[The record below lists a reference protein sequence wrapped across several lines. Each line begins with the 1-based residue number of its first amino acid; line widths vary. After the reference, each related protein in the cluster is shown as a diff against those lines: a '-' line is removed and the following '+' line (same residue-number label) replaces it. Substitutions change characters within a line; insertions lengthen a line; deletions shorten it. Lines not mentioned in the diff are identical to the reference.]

1 MAPIPGSRLVAAGCP
16 SAVTAR
22 TGRTVP
28 TLLVGAGSVGR
39 TSRCETLPADELP
52 SVSPAHWR
60 RPTSQGWTLS
70 MSNGTRAVAEIPP
83 GHGATA
89 VSDLPMV
96 RVNAPQRFLTGFGAA
111 VREVWQ
117 YRELLSGLVRKELK
131 VRYKN
136 SALGFVWS
144 LLLPLV
150 QLAVY
155 WLVIG
160 KFLSAGAIPAYGIF
174 IFSGLAV
181 WTLFN
186 EIVSTS
192 TTSILNNAG
201 LVKKVY
207 FPRELFPLAAV
218 GAAMINFGF
227 QLVILVGAVIVSGI
241 NTGTWPDL
249 QYLPLAVLGL
259 VVLLLFATALGLV
272 LAAANVYLRDVQH
285 LIGIVLM
292 LWFWVT
298 PIIYDVNKVARVLP
312 QWLYDIYLLN
322 PVTAVVFSFQK
333 VFWPQGEDSGLAFDG
348 DLTARLGVLA
358 VVCAA
363 LLWLAQRV
371 FARAQGNFAQEL

>member
-1 MAPIPGSRLVAAGCP
+1 
-16 SAVTAR
+16 
-22 TGRTVP
+22 
-28 TLLVGAGSVGR
+28 
-39 TSRCETLPADELP
+39 
-52 SVSPAHWR
+52 
-60 RPTSQGWTLS
+60 

-111 VREVWQ
+111 TQEIWQ
-117 YRELLSGLVRKELK
+117 YRELLGGLVRKELK
-131 VRYKN
+131 IRYKN

-160 KFLSAGAIPAYGIF
+160 KFLNAGAIPAYGIF

-186 EIVSTS
+186 EMVSTS
-192 TTSILNNAG
+192 TTSVLNNAG

-218 GAAMINFGF
+218 GAAMINFCF
-227 QLVILVGAVIVSGI
+227 QLVILVGAVVAAGI
-241 NTGTWPDL
+241 NSGVWPDL

-259 VVLLLFATALGLV
+259 VVLLLFGTALGLV

-312 QWLYDIYLLN
+312 EWLYTIYLLN
-322 PVTAVVFSFQK
+322 PVASVVFSFQK

-348 DLTARLGVLA
+348 DLTLRLGALT

-363 LLWLAQRV
+363 FLWFAQRV

>member
-1 MAPIPGSRLVAAGCP
+1 
-16 SAVTAR
+16 
-22 TGRTVP
+22 
-28 TLLVGAGSVGR
+28 
-39 TSRCETLPADELP
+39 
-52 SVSPAHWR
+52 
-60 RPTSQGWTLS
+60 

-89 VSDLPMV
+89 VSELPMV
-96 RVNAPQRFLTGFGAA
+96 RVNAPQRFLTGFRAA
-111 VREVWQ
+111 TQEVWQ
-117 YRELLSGLVRKELK
+117 YRELLGGLVQKELK

-186 EIVSTS
+186 EMVSNS

-218 GAAMINFGF
+218 GAAMVNFCF

-241 NTGTWPDL
+241 NSGVWPDL

-259 VVLLLFATALGLV
+259 LVLLLFGTALGLV

-312 QWLYDIYLLN
+312 EWLYTLYLLN
-322 PVTAVVFSFQK
+322 PVASVVFSFQK
-333 VFWPQGEDSGLAFDG
+333 VFWPQGEASGLAFDG
-348 DLTARLGVLA
+348 ALTLRLGVLT

-363 LLWLAQRV
+363 FLWFAQRV

>member
-1 MAPIPGSRLVAAGCP
+1 MTANTH
-16 SAVTAR
+16 AVTE
-22 TGRTVP
+22 V
-28 TLLVGAGSVGR
+28 
-39 TSRCETLPADELP
+39 
-52 SVSPAHWR
+52 
-60 RPTSQGWTLS
+60 
-70 MSNGTRAVAEIPP
+70 PP

-89 VSDLPMV
+89 VTELPMV
-96 RVNAPQRFLTGFGAA
+96 RVNAPQKFFTGFGAT
-111 VREVWQ
+111 VREIWQ
-117 YRELLSGLVRKELK
+117 YRELLGGLVRKELK

-160 KFLSAGAIPAYGIF
+160 KFLAAGAVPAYGIF

-186 EIVSTS
+186 EITSTS

-218 GAAMINFGF
+218 GAALVNFGF
-227 QLVILVGAVIVSGI
+227 QLVILVGAVTVAGFNSGI
-241 NTGTWPDL
+241 WPDL
-249 QYLPLAVLGL
+249 EELPLAVLGL
-259 VVLLLFATALGLV
+259 VMLLLFSTALGLL

-298 PIIYDVNKVARVLP
+298 PIIYDVAKVSRVLSP
-312 QWLYDIYLLN
+312 WLYSLYLLN
-322 PVTAVVFSFQK
+322 PVTSVVFSFQN
-333 VFWPQGEDSGLAFDG
+333 VFWPQGTASGLAFEG
-348 DLTARLGVLA
+348 NLALRLG
-358 VVCAA
+358 
-363 LLWLAQRV
+363 LLTVFCTGFLWFAQRV

>member
-1 MAPIPGSRLVAAGCP
+1 MTANMRP
-16 SAVTAR
+16 VTD
-22 TGRTVP
+22 V
-28 TLLVGAGSVGR
+28 
-39 TSRCETLPADELP
+39 
-52 SVSPAHWR
+52 
-60 RPTSQGWTLS
+60 
-70 MSNGTRAVAEIPP
+70 PP
-83 GHGATA
+83 GHGTTA
-89 VSDLPMV
+89 VSELPMV
-96 RVNAPQRFLTGFGAA
+96 RVNAPQRFFTGFGATLW
-111 VREVWQ
+111 EIWQ
-117 YRELLSGLVRKELK
+117 YRELLGGLIRKELV

-136 SALGFVWS
+136 SVLGFVWS

-160 KFLSAGAIPAYGIF
+160 KFLNAGAIPAYGIF

-186 EIVSTS
+186 EIASAS

-218 GAAMINFGF
+218 GAAMINFAF

-241 NTGTWPDL
+241 NTGAWPDL
-249 QYLPLAVLGL
+249 QYLPLAALGL
-259 VVLLLFATALGLV
+259 VVLLLFGTALGLV
-272 LAAANVYLRDVQH
+272 LAATNVYLRDVQH

-312 QWLYDIYLLN
+312 DWLYTIYLLN
-322 PVTAVVFSFQK
+322 PISAVVFSFQK

-348 DLTARLGVLA
+348 ALTLRLGVLT
-358 VVCAA
+358 VVCAVF
-363 LLWLAQRV
+363 LWFAQRV

>member
-1 MAPIPGSRLVAAGCP
+1 MTIDSRPVTDPDTPRIPAA
-16 SAVTAR
+16 V
-22 TGRTVP
+22 
-28 TLLVGAGSVGR
+28 
-39 TSRCETLPADELP
+39 E
-52 SVSPAHWR
+52 
-60 RPTSQGWTLS
+60 
-70 MSNGTRAVAEIPP
+70 AE
-83 GHGATA
+83 
-89 VSDLPMV
+89 PMV
-96 RVNAPQRFLTGFGAA
+96 RVNAPSKFFTGFSGT
-111 VREVWQ
+111 VREVWD
-117 YRELLSGLVRKELK
+117 YRELLSGLVHKELR

-160 KFLSAGAIPAYGIF
+160 KFLNAGAIPAYGIF

-218 GAAMINFGF
+218 GAALVNFGF
-227 QLVILVGAVIVSGI
+227 QLAILVGAVIVSGI
-241 NTGTWPDL
+241 DTGVWPDL
-249 QYLPLAVLGL
+249 AQLPLALL
-259 VVLLLFATALGLV
+259 ALLVLLLFSTALGLL

-298 PIIYDVNKVARVLP
+298 PIIYDVGKVGRVLSP
-312 QWLYDIYLLN
+312 PLYTIYLLN
-322 PVTAVVFSFQK
+322 PVADVVFAFQR
-333 VFWPQGEDSGLAFDG
+333 VFWPQGATTGVAFGGNLGL
-348 DLTARLGVLA
+348 RLGLLTVA
-358 VVCAA
+358 CAA
-363 LLWLAQRV
+363 FLWFAQRV

>member
-1 MAPIPGSRLVAAGCP
+1 MTADTQ
-16 SAVTAR
+16 AVTE
-22 TGRTVP
+22 P
-28 TLLVGAGSVGR
+28 
-39 TSRCETLPADELP
+39 
-52 SVSPAHWR
+52 
-60 RPTSQGWTLS
+60 
-70 MSNGTRAVAEIPP
+70 PP

-89 VSDLPMV
+89 VTDLPLV
-96 RVNAPQRFLTGFGAA
+96 RVNAPQRFFTGFGAT

-117 YRELLSGLVRKELK
+117 YRELLGGLIRKELK

-160 KFLSAGAIPAYGIF
+160 KFLNAGAIPAYGIF

-218 GAAMINFGF
+218 GAALVNFCF
-227 QLVILVGAVIVSGI
+227 QLVILVGAVTVSGI
-241 NTGTWPDL
+241 NSGVWPDL
-249 QYLPLAVLGL
+249 EYLPLAALGL
-259 VVLLLFATALGLV
+259 VVLLLFSTALGLL

-298 PIIYDVNKVARVLP
+298 PIIYDVGKVGRVLSP
-312 QWLYDIYLLN
+312 WLYTVYLLN
-322 PVTAVVFSFQK
+322 PVSAVVFSFQK
-333 VFWPQGEDSGLAFDG
+333 VFWPQGTDSGLAFGG
-348 DLTARLGVLA
+348 DLALRLGVLTA
-358 VVCAA
+358 VCAVF
-363 LLWLAQRV
+363 LWFAQRV